1 MSNDPLKVEQRKP
14 MIQQVD
20 LSPAQLIYKSQLRIK
35 NARVSQLYQR
45 LQHRMTQPQKNWG
58 ANHVLEDPNFA
69 ELPFVIRHAKA
80 FEKTLTEMPITIE
93 PHDLIVG
100 NTVEDEVIV
109 RTSLPRFATDKELTK
124 ARTKGNLIE
133 VGLAHKTPYYPLI
146 LQKGIE
152 GILID
157 IDQKLTE
164 IASRPPTPA
173 RDQTFALFEAMRIE
187 CQATLTL
194 ATRYSDLA
202 KELAARVES
211 SRRDELLQIAT
222 ICQRVPRH
230 PPTSFHEAIQAFWF
244 IHYALFSTRTVLS
257 CGRLD
262 QYLYPFLAHDL
273 KSGHITLEQAQELV
287 DCLWL
292 RFNDRVQ
299 IIRDN
304 FFHSDLSDVCC
315 TDSANRFTLGLVE
328 DTPQT
333 MKAGHRERVFFAEER
348 ADAINHFG
356 QNILLSGIRP
366 DGLDGTNILTYLCLN
381 AMDKFALT
389 SPVVTVRLHSTSP
402 SELVDRVAQVLQNG
416 GGQPFINNDDVLIP
430 AYVHMGVPLSDARDY
445 ANSNCW
451 ETMIQGKSDQE
462 IIRGINFLLNLEL
475 ALTRGVSRITQTQ
488 LGIDTGDP
496 TVFSSFSELMSAWK
510 HQTDY
515 QLQQAITHIGEGVR
529 NGTLEHSSHGA
540 YCYTPFLSAITLD
553 CIDNEKDVTKGGA
566 RYMLW
571 HVMGEALANTID
583 ALTAIKKLVFE
594 DKTITMRELLTSLYS
609 NWLHDERLRQR
620 ILTTIPKFSQDN
632 ECADQIGRELM
643 DYFVQQVRWY
653 AQKYPSILFPPG
665 IGTFSWI
672 QMTGGEVGATPDG
685 RYSSDFS
692 AANLSPVAGTDILGP
707 TAAIRSYLK
716 MRVNDLPAGAPID
729 LRFSKTSVT
738 GEQGVKRLAGLVKTF
753 VDLGGN
759 MITLTVTDVEELKKA
774 MADPEHYRHLRVR
787 MGGWTAFFVM
797 LSKEQ
802 QRLHI
807 QRVEHGLI

>member
-1 MSNDPLKVEQRKP
+1 MPR
-14 MIQQVD
+14 IQQAD
-20 LSPAQLIYKSQLRIK
+20 LSPTQLINHTQLKIKSE
-35 NARVSQLYQR
+35 RVSQLYQR
-45 LQHRMTQPQKNWG
+45 LQRRMTQPQKNWG
-58 ANHVLEDPNFA
+58 VNHTLEDPGFID
-69 ELPFVIRHAKA
+69 LPYVIRHAKA

-93 PHDLIVG
+93 SHDLIVG
-100 NTVEDEVIV
+100 NTVEDGIIV
-109 RTSLPRFATDKELTK
+109 RTSLPRYTTDHELTT
-124 ARTKGNLIE
+124 ARAKGDLIE

-146 LQKGIE
+146 LQKGIK
-152 GILID
+152 GILTE

-164 IASRPPTPA
+164 ITKRPPTPD
-173 RDQTFALFEAMRIE
+173 RDQTLAFFEAMRIE
-187 CQATLTL
+187 CLATLIL
-194 ATRYSDLA
+194 ATRYSNLA
-202 KELAARVES
+202 KELATTAEP
-211 SRRDELLQIAT
+211 SRRNELLQIAA
-222 ICQRVPRH
+222 ICQRVPHH
-230 PPTSFHEAIQAFWF
+230 PPSSFHEAVQAFWF
-244 IHYALFSTRTVLS
+244 IHYALFSTQTVLS

-262 QYLYPFLAHDL
+262 QFLQPFLANDL
-273 KSGHITLEQAQELV
+273 TSGRITLQQAQELI

-304 FFHSDLSDVCC
+304 FFHSKLSDMCC

-328 DTPQT
+328 DTPQK

-389 SPVVTVRLHSTSP
+389 SPVVTVRLHSVSP
-402 SELVDRVAQVLQNG
+402 PELIRRVAQVLQNG

-430 AYVHMGVPLSDARDY
+430 AYVRMGVPLLDARDY

-496 TVFSSFSELMSAWK
+496 TAFSSFSELMRAWK
-510 HQTDY
+510 QQTDY
-515 QLQQAITHIGEGVR
+515 QIQQAITHIGEGVR
-529 NGTLEHSSHGA
+529 NGTLEHSGHGT
-540 YCYTPFLSAITLD
+540 CCFNPFLSAITLD

-566 RYMLW
+566 RYILW

-583 ALTAIKKLVFE
+583 ALAAIKKLIFE
-594 DKTITMRELLTSLYS
+594 DKILTMSELLTSLRS

-620 ILTTIPKFSQDN
+620 ILSTIPKFSQGN
-632 ECADQIGRELM
+632 EYADKIGRELM
-643 DYFVQQVRWY
+643 DYFIQQIRCY
-653 AQKYPSILFPPG
+653 AQQYPTILFPPG

-685 RYSSDFS
+685 RHSGDFS
-692 AANLSPVAGTDILGP
+692 AANLSPVAGTDIHGP

-738 GEQGVKRLAGLVKTF
+738 GERGVERLAGLMKTF

-759 MITLTVTDVEELKKA
+759 MLTLTVTDVEELKKA
-774 MADPEHYRHLRVR
+774 MEDPEHYRHLRVR

>member
-1 MSNDPLKVEQRKP
+1 MNR
-14 MIQQVD
+14 IQQ
-20 LSPAQLIYKSQLRIK
+20 LNRTPTHLTNKSQLKVK
-35 NARVSQLYQR
+35 NDRVAHLYQR
-45 LQHRMTQPQKNWG
+45 LQHRMTQPQTNWG
-58 ANHVLEDPNFA
+58 ANHALLNDPRLA
-69 ELPFVIRHAKA
+69 DLPYVIRHAKA

-100 NTVEDEVIV
+100 NTVEDKIIV
-109 RTSLPRFATDKELTK
+109 RTSLPRFATDQELAQ
-124 ARTKGNLIE
+124 ARGNGHIIE
-133 VGLAHKTPYYPLI
+133 VGLAHKTPYYPVI
-146 LQKGIE
+146 LQKGIG
-152 GILID
+152 GILTE

-164 IASRPPTPA
+164 IKARPPSPA
-173 RDQTFALFEAMRIE
+173 RDQTLALFEAMRIE
-187 CQATLTL
+187 CLATLSL
-194 ATRYSDLA
+194 ANRYSRLA
-202 KELAARVES
+202 QELAAS
-211 SRRDELLQIAT
+211 ANPSRCEELLHIAR
-222 ICQRVPRH
+222 ICQRVPRD
-230 PPTSFHEAIQAFWF
+230 PPTSFHEALQAFWF
-244 IHYALFSTRTVLS
+244 IHYALFSTQTVLS

-262 QYLYPFLAHDL
+262 QYLQPFLSQDL
-273 KSGHITLEQAQELV
+273 ESGRLTLEQAQELI

-299 IIRDN
+299 IIREN
-304 FFHSDLSDVCC
+304 FFHSDLSDMHC

-328 DTPQT
+328 DTPQM

-389 SPVVTVRLHSTSP
+389 SPVVTVRLHSASP
-402 SELVDRVAQVLQNG
+402 IELVDRVAQVLQHG

-430 AYVHMGVPLSDARDY
+430 AYVEMGVPLSDARDY

-475 ALTRGVSRITQTQ
+475 ALTRGVSRISHTS
-488 LGIDTGDP
+488 LGVDTGDP
-496 TVFSSFSELMSAWK
+496 ITFSSFSELMTAWK
-510 HQTDY
+510 RQTDY
-515 QLQQAITHIGEGVR
+515 QLQRAITHIGEGVL
-529 NGTLEHSSHGA
+529 NSTLEHSSHGA
-540 YCYTPFLSAITLD
+540 YCFNPFLSAITLD

-566 RYMLW
+566 RYVLW

-583 ALTAIKKLVFE
+583 ALAAIKKLVFE
-594 DKTITMRELLTSLYS
+594 DKTITMSELLTSLRS

-620 ILTTIPKFSQDN
+620 VLATIPKFSQDN
-632 ECADQIGRELM
+632 EYADQIGREVM
-643 DYFVQQVRWY
+643 DYFIDRSRHHAQQ
-653 AQKYPSILFPPG
+653 YPMILFPPG

-685 RYSSDFS
+685 RHSGDFS
-692 AANLSPVAGTDILGP
+692 AANLSPVTGTDILGP

-729 LRFSKTSVT
+729 LRFAKTSVT
-738 GEQGVKRLAGLVKTF
+738 GERGANRLAGLMKTF

-759 MITLTVTDVEELKKA
+759 MLTLTVTDVEELKKA
-774 MADPEHYRHLRVR
+774 MEEPEHYRHLRVR

-797 LSKEQ
+797 LNKEQ
-802 QRLHI
+802 QQLHI